1 MARLLIYPKKKKEKS
16 KLMNAGVCPAYLPS
30 IRYMAWIVAKKEVSF
45 VLTNHYQKQTYR
57 NRTEI
62 YGANGKLKLTIP
74 ISHNKFQKNQLDS
87 EVKIFN
93 DSSWQR
99 DHWKS
104 LESSYRSSPF
114 FEFYED
120 DLYPFFHRTHEKLMD
135 LNIAL
140 IKKIFSLLEITI
152 KFKKTNKV
160 DEFSELIHAKQKTI
174 YKIPTYHQVFN
185 SKYGFIDNLSI
196 LDLIFNVGPES
207 NNYLKKL
214 QI

>member
-1 MARLLIYPKKKKEKS
+1 
-16 KLMNAGVCPAYLPS
+16 MNAGVCPAYLPS
-30 IRYMAWIVAKKEVSF
+30 IRYMAWIVAKKEVTF
-45 VLTNHYQKQTYR
+45 VLTNNYQKQTYR

-93 DSSWQR
+93 DSCWQR

-120 DLYPFFHRTHEKLMD
+120 DLYNFFHRRHEKLMD

-152 KFKKTNKV
+152 EFKKTNKV

-174 YKIPTYHQVFN
+174 YKIPFYHQVFN
-185 SKYGFIDNLSI
+185 SKYGFINNLSI

>member
-1 MARLLIYPKKKKEKS
+1 
-16 KLMNAGVCPAYLPS
+16 MNAGVCPAYLPS
-30 IRYMAWIVAKKEVSF
+30 IRYMAWIVAKKEVTF

-62 YGANGKLKLTIP
+62 YGPNGKLKLTIP
-74 ISHNKFQKNQLDS
+74 ISHNKFQKNQLDR

-93 DSSWQR
+93 DYCWQR

-120 DLYPFFHRTHEKLMD
+120 DLYPFFHRRHEKLMD

-140 IKKIFSLLEITI
+140 IKKIFSLLEIVI

-160 DEFSELIHAKQKTI
+160 DEFSELIRAKQKTF
-174 YKIPTYHQVFN
+174 YKIPIYHQVFN
-185 SKYGFIDNLSI
+185 SKYGFINNLSI

>member
-1 MARLLIYPKKKKEKS
+1 
-16 KLMNAGVCPAYLPS
+16 MNAGVCPAYLPS
-30 IRYMAWIVAKKEVSF
+30 IRYMAWIVAKKEITF

-62 YGANGKLKLTIP
+62 YGANGKLNLTIP
-74 ISHNKFQKNQLDS
+74 ISHNKNQKNQLDRD
-87 EVKIFN
+87 VNIFN

-160 DEFSELIHAKQKTI
+160 DEFSELINAKQKTI
-174 YKIPTYHQVFN
+174 YKIPIYHQVFN
-185 SKYGFIDNLSI
+185 SKYGFINNLSI

-214 QI
+214 KV

>member
-1 MARLLIYPKKKKEKS
+1 LARLLIYPKKKKEKS
-16 KLMNAGVCPAYLPS
+16 KLMIAGVCPAYLPS
-30 IRYMAWIVAKKEVSF
+30 IRYMAWIVAKKEITF

-74 ISHNKFQKNQLDS
+74 ISNNKNQKNQLDRD
-87 EVKIFN
+87 VNIFN

-120 DLYPFFHRTHEKLMD
+120 DLYPFFHEKHLKLMD
-135 LNIAL
+135 LNMAL
-140 IKKIFSLLEITI
+140 IKKIFSLLEIVI
-152 KFKKTNKV
+152 KFKKTNKY
-160 DEFSELIHAKQKTI
+160 DEFSELINAKQKTI
-174 YKIPTYHQVFN
+174 YKIPIYHQVFN
-185 SKYGFIDNLSI
+185 SKYGFINNLSI

-214 QI
+214 KF

>member
-1 MARLLIYPKKKKEKS
+1 MT
-16 KLMNAGVCPAYLPS
+16 AGVCPAYLPS
-30 IRYMAWIVAKKEVSF
+30 IRYMAWIVAKKEVTF
-45 VLTNHYQKQTYR
+45 VLTNQYQKQTYR

-74 ISHNKFQKNQLDS
+74 ISYNKFQKNQLDS

-104 LESSYRSSPF
+104 LESAYRSSPF

-120 DLYPFFHRTHEKLMD
+120 DLYPFFQRRYEKLMD

-140 IKKIFSLLEITI
+140 IKKIFSLLEIVI

-160 DEFSELIHAKQKTI
+160 DEFSELIRARQKTI
-174 YKIPTYHQVFN
+174 YKIPIYHQVFN

-196 LDLIFNVGPES
+196 LDLIFNIGPES

>member
-1 MARLLIYPKKKKEKS
+1 
-16 KLMNAGVCPAYLPS
+16 MNAGVCPAYLPS

-120 DLYPFFHRTHEKLMD
+120 DLYPFFHRRHEKLMD

-140 IKKIFSLLEITI
+140 IKKIFSLLEIVI

-160 DEFSELIHAKQKTI
+160 NEFSELICAKQKTI

-185 SKYGFIDNLSI
+185 SKYGFIGNLSI

>member
-1 MARLLIYPKKKKEKS
+1 
-16 KLMNAGVCPAYLPS
+16 MNAGVCPAYLPS
-30 IRYMAWIVAKKEVSF
+30 IRYMAWIVAKKEITF

-62 YGANGKLKLTIP
+62 YGANGKLNLTIP
-74 ISHNKFQKNQLDS
+74 ISHNKNQKNQLDRD
-87 EVKIFN
+87 VNIFN

-120 DLYPFFHRTHEKLMD
+120 DLYPFFHEKHLKLMD
-135 LNIAL
+135 LNMAL
-140 IKKIFSLLEITI
+140 IKKIFSLLEIVI
-152 KFKKTNKV
+152 KFKKTNKF
-160 DEFSELIHAKQKTI
+160 DEFSELINAKQKTI
-174 YKIPTYHQVFN
+174 YKIPIYHQVFN
-185 SKYGFIDNLSI
+185 SKYGFINNLSI

-214 QI
+214 KF

>member
-1 MARLLIYPKKKKEKS
+1 
-16 KLMNAGVCPAYLPS
+16 MNAGVCPAYLPS
-30 IRYMAWIVAKKEVSF
+30 IRYMAWIVAKKEVTF

-62 YGANGKLKLTIP
+62 YGPNGKLKLTIP
-74 ISHNKFQKNQLDS
+74 ISHNKFQKNQLDR

-93 DSSWQR
+93 DYCWQR

-120 DLYPFFHRTHEKLMD
+120 DLYPFFHRRHEKLMD

-140 IKKIFSLLEITI
+140 IKKIFSLLEIVI

-160 DEFSELIHAKQKTI
+160 DEFSELIRAKQKTI
-174 YKIPTYHQVFN
+174 YKTPIYHQVFN
-185 SKYGFIDNLSI
+185 SKYGFINNLSI

>member
-1 MARLLIYPKKKKEKS
+1 
-16 KLMNAGVCPAYLPS
+16 MNAGVCPAYLPS
-30 IRYMAWIVAKKEVSF
+30 IRYMAWIVAKKEVTF
-45 VLTNHYQKQTYR
+45 VLTNHFQKQTYR

-62 YGANGKLKLTIP
+62 YGPNGKLKLTIP

-93 DSSWQR
+93 NSYWQR

-120 DLYPFFHRTHEKLMD
+120 DLYPFFHRRHEKLMD

-140 IKKIFSLLEITI
+140 IKKIFSLLEIVI

-160 DEFSELIHAKQKTI
+160 DEFSELIRAKQKTI
-174 YKIPTYHQVFN
+174 YKTPIYHQVFN
-185 SKYGFIDNLSI
+185 SKYGFINNLSI

>member
-1 MARLLIYPKKKKEKS
+1 
-16 KLMNAGVCPAYLPS
+16 MNAGVCPAYLPS

-120 DLYPFFHRTHEKLMD
+120 DLYPFFHRRHEKLMD

-140 IKKIFSLLEITI
+140 IKKIFSLLEIVI

-160 DEFSELIHAKQKTI
+160 DEFSELIRAKQKTI

-214 QI
+214 QF

>member
-1 MARLLIYPKKKKEKS
+1 
-16 KLMNAGVCPAYLPS
+16 MNAGVCPAYLPS
-30 IRYMAWIVAKKEVSF
+30 IRYMAWIVAKKEVTF
-45 VLTNHYQKQTYR
+45 VLTNQYQKQTYR

-74 ISHNKFQKNQLDS
+74 ISINKFQKNQLDS

-104 LESSYRSSPF
+104 LESAYRSSPF

-120 DLYPFFHRTHEKLMD
+120 DLYPFFQRRYEKLMD

-140 IKKIFSLLEITI
+140 IKKIFSLLEIVI

-160 DEFSELIHAKQKTI
+160 DEFSELIRARQKTI
-174 YKIPTYHQVFN
+174 FKIPIYRQVFD

>member
-16 KLMNAGVCPAYLPS
+16 KLMIAGVCPAYLPS
-30 IRYMAWIVAKKEVSF
+30 IRYMAWIVAKKEITF

-74 ISHNKFQKNQLDS
+74 ISNNKNQKNQLDRD
-87 EVKIFN
+87 VNIFN

-120 DLYPFFHRTHEKLMD
+120 DLYPFFHEKHLKLMD
-135 LNIAL
+135 LNMAL
-140 IKKIFSLLEITI
+140 IKKIFSLLEIVI
-152 KFKKTNKV
+152 KFKKTNKY
-160 DEFSELIHAKQKTI
+160 DEFSELINAKQKTI
-174 YKIPTYHQVFN
+174 YKIPIYHQVFN
-185 SKYGFIDNLSI
+185 SKYGFINNLSI

-214 QI
+214 KF

>member
-1 MARLLIYPKKKKEKS
+1 MT
-16 KLMNAGVCPAYLPS
+16 AGVCPAYLPS
-30 IRYMAWIVAKKEVSF
+30 IRYMAWIVAKKEVTF
-45 VLTNHYQKQTYR
+45 VLTNQYQKQTYR

-74 ISHNKFQKNQLDS
+74 ISYNKFQKNQLDS

-104 LESSYRSSPF
+104 LESAYRSSPF

-120 DLYPFFHRTHEKLMD
+120 DLYPFFHRRHEKLMD

-140 IKKIFSLLEITI
+140 IKKIFSLLEIVI

-160 DEFSELIHAKQKTI
+160 DEFSELIRARQKTI
-174 YKIPTYHQVFN
+174 YKIPIYHQVFN

-196 LDLIFNVGPES
+196 LDLIFNIGPES

>member
-1 MARLLIYPKKKKEKS
+1 
-16 KLMNAGVCPAYLPS
+16 MNAGVCPAYLPS
-30 IRYMAWIVAKKEVSF
+30 IRYMAWIVAKKEITF

-62 YGANGKLKLTIP
+62 YGANGKLNLTIP
-74 ISHNKFQKNQLDS
+74 ISHNKNQKNQLDRD
-87 EVKIFN
+87 VNIFN

-120 DLYPFFHRTHEKLMD
+120 DLYPFFHEKYLKLMD
-135 LNIAL
+135 LNMAL
-140 IKKIFSLLEITI
+140 IKKIFSLLEIVI
-152 KFKKTNKV
+152 KFKKTNKY
-160 DEFSELIHAKQKTI
+160 DEFSELINAKQKTI
-174 YKIPTYHQVFN
+174 YKIPIYHQVFN
-185 SKYGFIDNLSI
+185 SKYGFINNLSI

-214 QI
+214 KV

>member
-1 MARLLIYPKKKKEKS
+1 
-16 KLMNAGVCPAYLPS
+16 MNAGVCPAYLPS
-30 IRYMAWIVAKKEVSF
+30 IRYMAWIVAKKEVTF
-45 VLTNHYQKQTYR
+45 VLTNNYQKQTYR

-93 DSSWQR
+93 DSFWQR

-120 DLYPFFHRTHEKLMD
+120 DLYNFFHRRHEKLMD

-140 IKKIFSLLEITI
+140 IKKIFSLLEIVI

-160 DEFSELIHAKQKTI
+160 DEFSELICAKQKTI

-185 SKYGFIDNLSI
+185 SKYGFIGNLSI

>member
-1 MARLLIYPKKKKEKS
+1 
-16 KLMNAGVCPAYLPS
+16 MNAGVCPAYLPS
-30 IRYMAWIVAKKEVSF
+30 IRYMAWIVAKKEVTF
-45 VLTNHYQKQTYR
+45 VLTNHFQKQTYR

-62 YGANGKLKLTIP
+62 YGPNGKLKLTIP

-93 DSSWQR
+93 DSYWQR

-120 DLYPFFHRTHEKLMD
+120 DLYPFFHSRHEKLMD

-140 IKKIFSLLEITI
+140 IKKIFSLLEIVI

-160 DEFSELIHAKQKTI
+160 DEFSELIRAKQKTI
-174 YKIPTYHQVFN
+174 YKTPIYHQVFN
-185 SKYGFIDNLSI
+185 SKYGFINNLSI

>member
-1 MARLLIYPKKKKEKS
+1 
-16 KLMNAGVCPAYLPS
+16 MNAGVCPAYLPS

-93 DSSWQR
+93 DSCWQR

-120 DLYPFFHRTHEKLMD
+120 DLYNFFHRRHEKLMD

-140 IKKIFSLLEITI
+140 IKKIFSLLEIVI

-160 DEFSELIHAKQKTI
+160 DEFSELIRAKQKTI

>member
-1 MARLLIYPKKKKEKS
+1 
-16 KLMNAGVCPAYLPS
+16 MNAGVCPAYLPS
-30 IRYMAWIVAKKEVSF
+30 IRYMAWIVAKKEVTF
-45 VLTNHYQKQTYR
+45 VLTNHFQKQTYR

-62 YGANGKLKLTIP
+62 YGPNGKLKLTIP

-93 DSSWQR
+93 DSCWQR

-120 DLYPFFHRTHEKLMD
+120 DLYPFFHRRHEKLMD

-140 IKKIFSLLEITI
+140 IKKIFSLLEIVI

-160 DEFSELIHAKQKTI
+160 DEFSELIRAKQKTI
-174 YKIPTYHQVFN
+174 YKTPIYHQVFN
-185 SKYGFIDNLSI
+185 SKYGFINNLSI

>member
-1 MARLLIYPKKKKEKS
+1 
-16 KLMNAGVCPAYLPS
+16 MNAGVCPAYLPS

-45 VLTNHYQKQTYR
+45 VLTNNYQKQTYR

-120 DLYPFFHRTHEKLMD
+120 DLYPFFHRRHEKLMD

-140 IKKIFSLLEITI
+140 IKKIFSLLEIVI

-160 DEFSELIHAKQKTI
+160 DEFSELICAKQKTI

-185 SKYGFIDNLSI
+185 SKYGFIGNLSI

>member
-1 MARLLIYPKKKKEKS
+1 
-16 KLMNAGVCPAYLPS
+16 MNAGVCPAYLPS
-30 IRYMAWIVAKKEVSF
+30 IRYMAWIVAKKEVTF
-45 VLTNHYQKQTYR
+45 VLTNHFQKQTYR

-62 YGANGKLKLTIP
+62 YGPNGKLKLTIP

-93 DSSWQR
+93 DSYWQR

-120 DLYPFFHRTHEKLMD
+120 DLYPFFHRRHEKLMD

-140 IKKIFSLLEITI
+140 IKKIFSLLEIVI

-160 DEFSELIHAKQKTI
+160 DEFSELIRAKQKTI
-174 YKIPTYHQVFN
+174 YKTPIYHQVFN
-185 SKYGFIDNLSI
+185 SKYGFINNLSI

>member
-1 MARLLIYPKKKKEKS
+1 
-16 KLMNAGVCPAYLPS
+16 MNAGVCPAYLPS

-74 ISHNKFQKNQLDS
+74 ISYNKFQKNQLDS

-104 LESSYRSSPF
+104 LESAYRSSPF

-120 DLYPFFHRTHEKLMD
+120 DLYPFFQRRHEKLMD

-140 IKKIFSLLEITI
+140 IKKIFSLLEIVI

-160 DEFSELIHAKQKTI
+160 DEFSELICAKQKTI

-185 SKYGFIDNLSI
+185 SKYGFIGNLSI